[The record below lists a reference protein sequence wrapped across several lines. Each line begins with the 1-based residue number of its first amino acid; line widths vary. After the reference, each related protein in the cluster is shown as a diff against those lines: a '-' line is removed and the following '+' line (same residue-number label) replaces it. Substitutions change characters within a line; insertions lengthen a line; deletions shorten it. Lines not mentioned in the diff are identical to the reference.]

1 MGSVATIANDA
12 FAIGTGTVD
21 AVTFE
26 SIDARALI
34 TRADDPSSYG
44 RTTGVNT
51 ASVNFDASVA
61 HVCTNDIGT
70 GFAITDEMLI
80 ARTIK

>member
-12 FAIGTGTVD
+12 FASGTGTVD

-26 SIDARALI
+26 SVDTRALI
-34 TRADDPSSYG
+34 TRADDPGGDG

-51 ASVNFDASVA
+51 TSVNFDSSIA
-61 HVCTNDIGT
+61 HVCTNDTGT

-80 ARTIK
+80 TRTIK